1 MAIPML
7 LVSATWEV
15 HVWPYLLR
23 AASPLS

>member
-15 HVWPYLLR
+15 HVWPYLLQ
-23 AASPLS
+23 AASPIS